1 MKALTMTVVA
11 VAVAAGTY
19 FGLKTVFPVQQE
31 VLASQD
37 NTDSVSRV
45 FGGTLQETPI
55 EADTLPEDG
64 VVAPP
69 PADATPEEQ
78 AAAEQAASDV
88 AAAQAVPEP
97 EPEVAPEPEATPEP
111 EVAVEAPAPAPAPEA
126 TPAPSAPA
134 AVASAP
140 AAKPA
145 KPAKPATSPPTKNQ
159 NPAPTWW
166 GTSVAGRLNL
176 VYAGSAAYKRAIV
189 LMFDGDLKDAAA
201 VSRSVKVVDAS
212 GKTVSG
218 RWELNSSNPRMAV
231 LPLEAAG
238 TYRVT
243 VGAGLV
249 DIRGRTLGSTQQG
262 PVRIP

>member
-31 VLASQD
+31 VHASQD
-37 NTDSVSRV
+37 NSDAVSRV
-45 FGGTLQETPI
+45 FGGTLEETPI
-55 EADTLPEDG
+55 EAATLPEDG

-78 AAAEQAASDV
+78 VAAAEAATEV
-88 AAAQAVPEP
+88 AAAEAEPALEPEAVPEP
-97 EPEVAPEPEATPEP
+97 EAAPEP
-111 EVAVEAPAPAPAPEA
+111 EVAVEPNPTPAPAAA
-126 TPAPSAPA
+126 PAPSAPA
-134 AVASAP
+134 PVAATKP
-140 AAKPA
+140 AKQPA
-145 KPAKPATSPPTKNQ
+145 KPAASPSTKRQ

-189 LMFDGDLKDAAA
+189 LMFDGDLKDATA
-201 VSRSVKVVDAS
+201 VNRSVKVVDAS
-212 GKTVSG
+212 GKPVAA
-218 RWELNSSNPRMAV
+218 RWELNSNNPRMAV

-238 TYRVT
+238 IYRVT

-249 DIRGRTLGSTQQG
+249 DARGRTLGATQQG
-262 PVRIP
+262 PVQIP